1 MSYDFNNTNYKQF
14 LLDLDKVKVKTIYAR
29 ITALRFD
36 ESPIETIEGRV
47 TQGSINLDGDS
58 AVRRTCSLT
67 IVANEFDYSNYL
79 WGMNTKFKL
88 EIGVKNTINSAYPDI
103 IWFKQGTYL
112 ISSFNTSRSTSSFT
126 ISIQGKDK
134 MCQLNGEVSG
144 SLNASIDFGTIQEQD
159 SNGNLRIYKIPV
171 KDIIKNVVHQ
181 YAGEPLHNIIINDI
195 EDYGLELLEYRYD
208 VPMYLYRKIDSSI
221 FTNITLNG
229 DTPCTAYTTRTVSN
243 GNVIYSGQIEG
254 VSKFSDLKTE
264 HLEMLVEPGM
274 GTSKPAYVKASDGEW
289 HIAKVETGQTA
300 GYRLTDLTYPG
311 DLIGNIGESVTS
323 ILDKIKNMLG
333 EFEYFYDLDG
343 RFVFQRKQSFV
354 NTLWSP
360 AQNNS
365 EDKSQDEAY
374 YESFATSS
382 ASTYEF
388 SEGELI
394 TAFNNNPNIANMR
407 NDYSIW
413 GERNGISGAKIPVHM
428 RYAIDTKPTQYTS
441 LGIELTK
448 KDGSFTDDGLKIN
461 NYNLKHGTALTGQ
474 VSQVYKIGVCDWREI
489 IYQMARDYNKYAHVF
504 DDFELRVAQ
513 ANEGLYPSGRTGY
526 EQYYIDLASFWR
538 ELYYPDKNEY
548 IENAKKSAR
557 LSNPSITESE
567 LTTIASN
574 ASETYDNTYYSKNI
588 EDSDS
593 KKYWNKNV
601 YEHPELLNFWFD
613 FLDTEGELQQ
623 YNVKN
628 VGSRTKPINDTNV
641 KSIYFRET
649 PNIIFIKDQQEQ
661 SGVSGYK
668 YIQIQDD
675 SMFTIS
681 SQGQSAKNKLDALLY
696 QHGYCTETATITTVP
711 IYHLQPNIRVYVFDS
726 KTKLNGDYIISKI
739 SIPLTYNGTMSLTAT
754 KAAEALY

>member
-14 LLDLDKVKVKTIYAR
+14 LLDLDKVKVKTIYAH

-208 VPMYLYRKIDSSI
+208 VPMYLYREIDSSI

-229 DTPCTAYTTRTVSN
+229 DTPCIAYKKRAVVN
-243 GNVIYSGQIEG
+243 GEDIYSDQISG
-254 VSKFSDLKTE
+254 ISKFSDLKTE

-274 GTSKPAYVKASDGEW
+274 GTSNPAYVQASGKMW

-538 ELYYPDKNEY
+538 ELYDPNTD
-548 IENAKKSAR
+548 
-557 LSNPSITESE
+557 SE
-567 LTTIASN
+567 
-574 ASETYDNTYYSKNI
+574 DYYTAD
-588 EDSDS
+588 EAHP
-593 KKYWNKNV
+593 YWNKNV

-675 SMFTIS
+675 SMFTVS